1 MLPSAFVIIAAL
13 PFMPN
18 GKLDRQSL
26 PNPGNDRPEMEE
38 DFEAPGTFTEELVAK
53 VWRETLKL
61 GQIGRRD
68 NFFELGGHSLLAA
81 RVVSELRR
89 NSSFDLN
96 LIDVFNAP
104 TIAELAALISQRQ
117 TEDEKNG
124 DLRLLLSELENLSDE
139 EAKQLLAEELQTIGG
154 TGNRTVL
161 GF

>member
-1 MLPSAFVIIAAL
+1 M
-13 PFMPN
+13 
-18 GKLDRQSL
+18 
-26 PNPGNDRPEMEE
+26 
-38 DFEAPGTFTEELVAK
+38 
-53 VWRETLKL
+53 
-61 GQIGRRD
+61 
-68 NFFELGGHSLLAA
+68 LAA

>member
-1 MLPSAFVIIAAL
+1 
-13 PFMPN
+13 
-18 GKLDRQSL
+18 
-26 PNPGNDRPEMEE
+26 MEE

-53 VWRETLKL
+53 VWHETLKL
-61 GQIGRRD
+61 GQIRRRD